1 MLILARY
8 VNEAIM
14 IGDEIQIRLVTIDND
29 RALIGISAPKNIE
42 VHRQEI
48 YDRNKNLIRNIF
60 RSSNFPQ
67 RISLNGKSVP

>member
-48 YDRNKNLIRNIF
+48 YDRNKNLIRKIF

>member
-60 RSSNFPQ
+60 RSSKFPQ